1 MVIGPVMRTASLK
14 PEVAVLDNE
23 DMEGMAGDETWQFV
37 SLGEQQNFGIRTS
50 GLEDKASACEMLVC
64 YAKELKEAFADYAE
78 PVVKLMVPMLKFYFH
93 DGVRTAATES
103 LPYLLE
109 SGKVKGNPS

>member
-1 MVIGPVMRTASLK
+1 MNFNFSTGKQFQQYLPLVIGAVMRTASLK
-14 PEVAVLDNE
+14 PEVAVLDND
-23 DMEGMAGDETWQFV
+23 DMEGMAGDDTWQFV

-78 PVVKLMVPMLKFYFH
+78 PVVLTTVL
-93 DGVRTAATES
+93 S
-103 LPYLLE
+103 L
-109 SGKVKGNPS
+109 